1 MPFTARADMAI
12 GKFIKI
18 QIRKKLFKLN
28 IKPTFNKLK
37 LLHIF
42 YILLSFVGI
51 HTTTIVNPNEPVE
64 LLFAYLS
71 RP

>member
-28 IKPTFNKLK
+28 IMPTFNKLK
-37 LLHIF
+37 FVAHLLYFTKLRRHSHH
-42 YILLSFVGI
+42 YYCQSK
-51 HTTTIVNPNEPVE
+51 
-64 LLFAYLS
+64 
-71 RP
+71 